1 MNQHDLWVPTL
12 KAEWVAVH
20 QKCYER
26 FEERMQVMHRYLA
39 TRPADFDGLAIKQ
52 YVLGQ
57 AQKMLTRFR
66 EAIDKEDFTACV
78 VLRRGL
84 ESWSPFLENYLAAV
98 NLQATSRGTEYN
110 RDPKFPNLRPIWS
123 EDKRVNDDACN
134 WNS

>member
-1 MNQHDLWVPTL
+1 M
-12 KAEWVAVH
+12 EWIAFH

-26 FEERMQVMHRYLA
+26 FEERMQAMHRYLA

-52 YVLGQ
+52 YVFRQ
-57 AQKMLTRFR
+57 AQEMLTRFR
-66 EAIDKEDFTACV
+66 EAIDREDFIACV

-98 NLQATSRGTEYN
+98 NLQETNRGTEYN
-110 RDPKFPNLRPIWS
+110 RDPEFPNLRPIWS
-123 EDKRVNDDACN
+123 ESKRVNDDACD